1 MNSSGSQHS
10 AQGKEMDQACAFLE
24 NDTVQRQRAEMSFL
38 AGSRFSQ
45 TFLDC
50 ANDLIQS
57 IDRTGRFLY
66 VNRAWRETLGYDDA
80 EIATLSVFDILDP
93 DCRESCATLF
103 RDIAAGK
110 ISHTYEVVF
119 IAKGGRRIPV
129 EGKIGTDFKD
139 GELVATRGI
148 FRDISQ
154 RKEAEDLLRDQ
165 KLLTEKLIRYS
176 AVPIF
181 VLDPQ
186 HRVTYWNRACEI
198 LTGIPAEQMVGTTNH
213 WQAFYTEE
221 RPCLAD
227 LVIRS
232 ASLSDL
238 DTLYSAAR
246 NSDLLEEGI
255 RAEEWLDKVGG
266 ARRYLACDAVPI
278 YNHGKEL
285 VAVIE
290 TLHDLTERK
299 KMEEALTR
307 LATTDTLTGICNRG
321 KIEESLR
328 QEMARAARYG
338 SPLTIILFDLDYFK
352 KINDSLGH
360 SIGDQVLKEVAATVG
375 KQIRETDMLGR
386 WGGEEFMVLCP
397 GVVAQDA
404 VTIAEKLRQRVEE
417 LPLGVTISCGLAD
430 YQAGESMDALIN
442 RADKALYS
450 AKRSG
455 RNLVRSAAWDNDQRI
470 SSLST

>member
-1 MNSSGSQHS
+1 MLLDRKNFQHLT
-10 AQGKEMDQACAFLE
+10 AGKEMNSAHAFLE
-24 NDTVQRQRAEMSFL
+24 KDPVRRQRAEMAFL
-38 AGSRFSQ
+38 SGSRFSQ

-57 IDRTGRFLY
+57 IDRDGKFLY

-80 EIATLSVFDILDP
+80 EIAVLSIFDILDP
-93 DCRESCATLF
+93 DCRENCAVLF

-110 ISHTYEVVF
+110 IAHTYEVVF
-119 IAKGGRRIPV
+119 VAKSGRKIPV
-129 EGKIGTDFKD
+129 EGKISTDFKD

-186 HRVTYWNRACEI
+186 HRVTYWNKACEM
-198 LTGIPAEQMVGTTNH
+198 LTGIAAEQMEGTANH
-213 WQAFYTEE
+213 WQAFYLEK

-227 LVIRS
+227 LIIDSVDRRNLP
-232 ASLSDL
+232 A
-238 DTLYSAAR
+238 LYTAAK
-246 NSDLLEEGI
+246 NSELLEEGI
-255 RAEEWLDKVGG
+255 HTEEWLDAVGG

-278 YNHGKEL
+278 YNRSKEL

-307 LATTDTLTGICNRG
+307 LATTDTLTGIYNRG

-328 QEMARAARYG
+328 QEMARAVRYG

-360 SIGDQVLKEVAATVG
+360 STGDQVLKEVSAAVG
-375 KQIRETDMLGR
+375 RQIRETDVLGR

-397 GVVAQDA
+397 GTVADDA
-404 VTIAEKLRQRVEE
+404 VTIAEKLRQQVEN
-417 LPLGVTISCGLAD
+417 LPRGVTISCGLTGCR
-430 YQAGESMDALIN
+430 AGESMDALIN
-442 RADKALYS
+442 RADKALYA
-450 AKRSG
+450 AKHAG
-455 RNLVRSAAWDNDQRI
+455 RNLVRMAA
-470 SSLST
+470 

>member
-1 MNSSGSQHS
+1 MDSTDFQYS
-10 AQGKEMDQACAFLE
+10 AAGKEMDWADAFSEKDL
-24 NDTVQRQRAEMSFL
+24 VPRQRAEMAFL

-45 TFLDC
+45 IFLDC

-57 IDRTGRFLY
+57 IDRDGRFLY

-80 EIATLSVFDILDP
+80 EIAALSIFDILDP

-119 IAKGGRRIPV
+119 VAKSGRRLPV
-129 EGKIGTDFKD
+129 EGKISTDFKD

-165 KLLTEKLIRYS
+165 KLFTEKLIRYS
-176 AVPIF
+176 VVPIF

-186 HRVTYWNRACEI
+186 HRVTDWNRACEM
-198 LTGIPAEQMVGTTNH
+198 LTGISAEQMVGTTNH
-213 WQAFYTEE
+213 WQAFYREK

-227 LVIRS
+227 LVIDS
-232 ASLSDL
+232 ADRGNLAG
-238 DTLYSAAR
+238 LYTAAK
-246 NSDLLEEGI
+246 NSELLEEGI
-255 RAEEWLDKVGG
+255 HAEVWLDAVGG
-266 ARRYLACDAVPI
+266 ARRYLSCDAVPI
-278 YNHGKEL
+278 YNRGKEL

-307 LATTDTLTGICNRG
+307 LATTDTLTGIYNRG
-321 KIEESLR
+321 KIEDSLR
-328 QEMARAARYG
+328 QEMARATRYG
-338 SPLTIILFDLDYFK
+338 SPLAIILFDLDYFK

-360 SIGDQVLKEVAATVG
+360 SIGDQVLKEVAVTVG
-375 KQIRETDMLGR
+375 RQIRETDVLGR

-397 GVVAQDA
+397 GTMADDA
-404 VTIAEKLRQRVEE
+404 ITIAEKLRQRVEE
-417 LPLGVTISCGLAD
+417 LPLGVTISCGLAG
-430 YQAGESMDALIN
+430 YRSGESMDTLIN
-442 RADKALYS
+442 RADKALYA
-450 AKRSG
+450 AKHAG
-455 RNLVRSAAWDNDQRI
+455 RNLVRLAA
-470 SSLST
+470 

>member
-1 MNSSGSQHS
+1 MKSSGFQDS
-10 AQGKEMDQACAFLE
+10 AEGTERGEASPFSE
-24 NDTVQRQRAEMSFL
+24 NDSVPHQRAAMSYL

-57 IDRTGRFLY
+57 IDRNGRFLY
-66 VNRAWRETLGYDDA
+66 VNRAWRETLGYDEA
-80 EIATLSVFDILDP
+80 EIAALSVFDILDP
-93 DCRESCATLF
+93 ECREHCATLF

-119 IAKGGRRIPV
+119 VAKSGRRIPV
-129 EGKIGTDFKD
+129 EGKISTDFKD

-148 FRDISQ
+148 FRDISK
-154 RKEAEDLLRDQ
+154 RKAAEDLLRDQ

-186 HRVTYWNRACEI
+186 HRVTDWNRACEM
-198 LTGIPAEQMVGTTNH
+198 LTGIPAERMVGTSNH
-213 WQAFYTEE
+213 WRAFYGQK

-227 LVIRS
+227 LVIDS
-232 ASLSDL
+232 ADRHNL
-238 DTLYSAAR
+238 DALYASAKKSELR
-246 NSDLLEEGI
+246 EEGI
-255 RAEEWLDKVGG
+255 HAEEWLDAVGG

-278 YNHGKEL
+278 YNHNKEL

-299 KMEEALTR
+299 KLEEALTR

-328 QEMARAARYG
+328 QETARSSRYG
-338 SPLTIILFDLDYFK
+338 SPLTILLFDLDFFK
-352 KINDSLGH
+352 KVNDTFGH

-375 KQIRETDMLGR
+375 KQIRETDILGR

-397 GVVAQDA
+397 GIVAQDA
-404 VTIAEKLRQRVEE
+404 VAIAEKLRQRVEE
-417 LPLGVTISCGLAD
+417 LPIGVTISCGIAGC
-430 YQAGESMDALIN
+430 QPGESIDGLIN
-442 RADKALYS
+442 RADKALYA
-450 AKRSG
+450 AKHSG
-455 RNLVRSAAWDNDQRI
+455 RNLVRLAA
-470 SSLST
+470 

>member
-1 MNSSGSQHS
+1 MNRTF
-10 AQGKEMDQACAFLE
+10 AFSE
-24 NDTVQRQRAEMSFL
+24 NDPAQRQRAEMAFL

-45 TFLDC
+45 IFLDC

-57 IDRTGRFLY
+57 IDRAGRFLY

-80 EIATLSVFDILDP
+80 EVAALSIFDILDP

-119 IAKGGRRIPV
+119 VAKSGRKISV
-129 EGKIGTDFKD
+129 EGKISTDFRD

-181 VLDPQ
+181 VLNPQ
-186 HRVTYWNRACEI
+186 HRVTDWNRACEM
-198 LTGIPAEQMVGTTNH
+198 LTGVPAEQMVGTTNH
-213 WQAFYTEE
+213 WQAFYPEK

-227 LVIRS
+227 LVIDS
-232 ASLSDL
+232 SDRHNL
-238 DTLYSAAR
+238 ADLYTAAK
-246 NSDLLEEGI
+246 NSELLEEGI
-255 RAEEWLDKVGG
+255 HAEEWLDAVGG
-266 ARRYLACDAVPI
+266 ERRYLSCDAVPI

-307 LATTDTLTGICNRG
+307 LATTDTLTGIFNRG

-328 QEMARAARYG
+328 QEMARASRYG

-360 SIGDQVLKEVAATVG
+360 SIGDQVLQEVAAAVAG
-375 KQIRETDMLGR
+375 QIRETDVLGR

-397 GVVAQDA
+397 GTMADDA
-404 VTIAEKLRQRVEE
+404 VTIAEKLRQQVER
-417 LPLGVTISCGLAD
+417 LPLGVTISCGLAGCRP
-430 YQAGESMDALIN
+430 GESMDALIN
-442 RADKALYS
+442 RADKALYA
-450 AKRSG
+450 AKRAG
-455 RNLVRSAAWDNDQRI
+455 RNLVRIAA
-470 SSLST
+470 

>member
-1 MNSSGSQHS
+1 MKQASAFSG
-10 AQGKEMDQACAFLE
+10 
-24 NDTVQRQRAEMSFL
+24 NDPVQWQRAEIAYL

-57 IDRTGRFLY
+57 IDRNGRFLY
-66 VNRAWRETLGYDDA
+66 VNRAWRETLGYDEA
-80 EIATLSVFDILDP
+80 EIAALSVFDILDP
-93 DCRESCATLF
+93 ECREHCATLF

-119 IAKGGRRIPV
+119 VAKSGRRIPV
-129 EGKIGTDFKD
+129 EGKINTDFKD

-154 RKEAEDLLRDQ
+154 RKAAEDLLRDQ

-186 HRVTYWNRACEI
+186 HRVTDWNRACEM
-198 LTGIPAEQMVGTTNH
+198 LTGIPAERMVGTSNH
-213 WQAFYTEE
+213 WQAFYGQE

-227 LVIRS
+227 LVIDS
-232 ASLSDL
+232 ADRHNL
-238 DTLYSAAR
+238 DALYASAKK
-246 NSDLLEEGI
+246 SEFLEDGI
-255 RAEEWLDKVGG
+255 HAEEWLDAVGG
-266 ARRYLACDAVPI
+266 ERRYLACDAVPI
-278 YNHGKEL
+278 YNHNKEL

-307 LATTDTLTGICNRG
+307 LATTDTLTGIYNRG

-328 QEMARAARYG
+328 QEMARSARYG
-338 SPLTIILFDLDYFK
+338 SPLTILLFDLDFFK
-352 KINDSLGH
+352 KVNDTFGH

-375 KQIRETDMLGR
+375 KHIRETDTLGR

-397 GVVAQDA
+397 GIVAQDA
-404 VTIAEKLRQRVEE
+404 VAIAEKLRQRVEE
-417 LPLGVTISCGLAD
+417 LPIGVTISCGIAGC
-430 YQAGESMDALIN
+430 QPGESMDGLIN
-442 RADKALYS
+442 RADKALYA
-450 AKRSG
+450 AKHSG
-455 RNLVRSAAWDNDQRI
+455 RNLVRLAA
-470 SSLST
+470 

>member
-1 MNSSGSQHS
+1 
-10 AQGKEMDQACAFLE
+10 MDHAPAFLE
-24 NDTVQRQRAEMSFL
+24 NDPAQRQRAEMAFL

-45 TFLDC
+45 IFLDC

-66 VNRAWRETLGYDDA
+66 VNRAWRETLGYDDT
-80 EIATLSVFDILDP
+80 EIAALSIFNILDP
-93 DCRESCATLF
+93 DCRENCALLF

-119 IAKGGRRIPV
+119 VTKSGRRIPV
-129 EGKIGTDFKD
+129 EGKISTDFRD

-186 HRVTYWNRACEI
+186 HRVTDWNRACEM

-213 WQAFYTEE
+213 WQAFYREK

-227 LVIRS
+227 LVIDS
-232 ASLSDL
+232 SDRHNL
-238 DTLYSAAR
+238 ADLYTAAKK
-246 NSDLLEEGI
+246 SELLEEGI
-255 RAEEWLDKVGG
+255 HAEEWLDAVGG
-266 ARRYLACDAVPI
+266 ARRYLSCDAVPI
-278 YNHGKEL
+278 YNRGKEL

-307 LATTDTLTGICNRG
+307 LATTDTLTGIYNRG

-328 QEMARAARYG
+328 QEMARSMRYG
-338 SPLTIILFDLDYFK
+338 SPLAIILFDLDYFK

-375 KQIRETDMLGR
+375 AQIRETDVLGR
-386 WGGEEFMVLCP
+386 WGGEEFIVLCP
-397 GVVAQDA
+397 GIVAQEA
-404 VTIAEKLRQRVEE
+404 ITIAEKLRQQVEG
-417 LPLGVTISCGLAD
+417 LPLGVTISCGLAGSRS
-430 YQAGESMDALIN
+430 GESMDALIN
-442 RADKALYS
+442 RADKALYA
-450 AKRSG
+450 AKHAG
-455 RNLVRSAAWDNDQRI
+455 RNLVRMAA
-470 SSLST
+470 

>member
-1 MNSSGSQHS
+1 MNQALDFSG
-10 AQGKEMDQACAFLE
+10 
-24 NDTVQRQRAEMSFL
+24 NDPAQRQRAERDFL

-45 TFLDC
+45 IFLDC

-57 IDRTGRFLY
+57 IDQGGRFLY

-80 EIATLSVFDILDP
+80 EIGALSIFDILAP
-93 DCRESCATLF
+93 DCRENCAILF

-119 IAKGGRRIPV
+119 VAKSGRRIPV
-129 EGKIGTDFKD
+129 EGKISTDFKD
-139 GELVATRGI
+139 GELVTTRGI

-186 HRVTYWNRACEI
+186 HRVTDWNRACEM
-198 LTGIPAEQMVGTTNH
+198 LTGIPAGQMVGTANH
-213 WQAFYTEE
+213 WQAFYREK

-227 LVIRS
+227 IVIDSSERRNF
-232 ASLSDL
+232 AA
-238 DTLYSAAR
+238 LYTVAQ
-246 NSDLLEEGI
+246 NSELLEEGI
-255 RAEEWLDKVGG
+255 HGEEWLDAVGG
-266 ARRYLACDAVPI
+266 ERRYLSCDAVPI
-278 YNHGKEL
+278 YNRSKEL

-307 LATTDTLTGICNRG
+307 LATTDTLTGVYNRG

-338 SPLTIILFDLDYFK
+338 TPLTILLFDLDDFK

-360 SIGDQVLKEVAATVG
+360 SIGDQVLKEVAATVAR
-375 KQIRETDMLGR
+375 QIRETDVVGR

-397 GVVAQDA
+397 QTVAADA

-417 LPLGVTISCGLAD
+417 LPLGVTISCGLTG
-430 YQAGESMDALIN
+430 YQPGESMDALIN
-442 RADKALYS
+442 RADKALYA
-450 AKRSG
+450 AKHAG
-455 RNLVRSAAWDNDQRI
+455 RNLVRLAA
-470 SSLST
+470 

>member
-1 MNSSGSQHS
+1 MKNSVFQDS
-10 AQGKEMDQACAFLE
+10 AEDTERGEACAFSE
-24 NDTVQRQRAEMSFL
+24 NDSVPHQRAAMSYL

-57 IDRTGRFLY
+57 IDRNGRFLY
-66 VNRAWRETLGYDDA
+66 VNRAWRETLGYDEA

-93 DCRESCATLF
+93 ECRENCATLF

-119 IAKGGRRIPV
+119 VAKSGRRIPV
-129 EGKIGTDFKD
+129 EGKISTDFKD

-148 FRDISQ
+148 FRDISK
-154 RKEAEDLLRDQ
+154 RKAAEDLLRDQ

-186 HRVTYWNRACEI
+186 HRVTDWNRACEV
-198 LTGIPAEQMVGTTNH
+198 LTGIPAERMVGTSNH
-213 WQAFYTEE
+213 WQAFYGEK

-227 LVIRS
+227 LVIDS
-232 ASLSDL
+232 ADRHNL
-238 DTLYSAAR
+238 DALYASAKK
-246 NSDLLEEGI
+246 SEFLEDGI
-255 RAEEWLDKVGG
+255 HAEEWLDAVGG
-266 ARRYLACDAVPI
+266 ERRYLSCDAVPI
-278 YNHGKEL
+278 YNHNKEL

-328 QEMARAARYG
+328 QEMARSARYG
-338 SPLTIILFDLDYFK
+338 SPLTILLFDLDFFK
-352 KINDSLGH
+352 KVNDTFGH

-375 KQIRETDMLGR
+375 KHIRETDTLGR

-397 GVVAQDA
+397 GIVAQDA
-404 VTIAEKLRQRVEE
+404 VAIAEKLRQRVEE
-417 LPLGVTISCGLAD
+417 LPIGVTISCGIAGCLP
-430 YQAGESMDALIN
+430 GESMDGLIN
-442 RADKALYS
+442 RADKALYA
-450 AKRSG
+450 AKHSG
-455 RNLVRSAAWDNDQRI
+455 RNLVRLAA
-470 SSLST
+470 